1 VPDYRQH
8 PRRRSGHGF
17 TMVELLVVI
26 AIISLLTG
34 LLVLAISKMSTSGKR
49 HATETDLQN
58 IKGMFDE
65 LNAATNLTTA
75 PDQWLWR
82 RLSNNPAVVD
92 STVFIPNYSN
102 YQLDFWRT
110 PMRTGPSTAVPG
122 VPNYLDCLDA
132 PKGSLAN
139 DPMVRNASRAVLNT
153 QLAMRIIL
161 ATQSNRTAIAQLPAD
176 RKMVP
181 EFESGNLSSGMG
193 GSNGLITGMD
203 GLSGTGDDGG
213 DTVQTVVYCVNNCV
227 RYQGATF
234 RCVKANAGASP
245 PVPTTPP
252 NAPASNTNW
261 VQDDNP
267 TPLILDAWGNP
278 IIFVPATGL
287 INVFTGAGTPDATV
301 AALPPPIGSI
311 PAGISRRLPA
321 ITSPEGQNDPNYGPP
336 AVAVPPG
343 QKPPGRPFF
352 VSAGPDGDLSTGDD
366 NLYSFEK

>member
-1 VPDYRQH
+1 
-8 PRRRSGHGF
+8 
-17 TMVELLVVI
+17 
-26 AIISLLTG
+26 
-34 LLVLAISKMSTSGKR
+34 
-49 HATETDLQN
+49 
-58 IKGMFDE
+58 
-65 LNAATNLTTA
+65 
-75 PDQWLWR
+75 
-82 RLSNNPAVVD
+82 LSNNPAVVD
-92 STVFIPNYSN
+92 STILIPNYSL

-110 PMRTGPSTAVPG
+110 PMRTGSPFSFDPTKAPIPG
-122 VPNYLDCLDA
+122 VLDCLDA

-139 DPMVRNASRAVLNT
+139 DPMIRNASRAVLNT

-161 ATQSNRTAIAQLPAD
+161 ATSSNRTAIAQLPAD

-181 EFESGNLSSGMG
+181 DFETGALSAGM
-193 GSNGLITGMD
+193 ITGKD
-203 GLSGTGDDGG
+203 GISNIGGAGDDGG
-213 DTVQTVVYCVNNCV
+213 DTVKTVVYAVNNCV

-234 RCVKANAGASP
+234 RCIVANAGALP

-252 NAPASNTNW
+252 SAPAANTNW

-287 INVFTGAGTPDATV
+287 INVYTGAGTPDATV
-301 AALPPPIGSI
+301 ATLPPPVAFI
-311 PAGISRRLPA
+311 PAGLRSLPP

-336 AVAVPPG
+336 VQNVFPG
-343 QKPPGRPFF
+343 VKPPGRPFF

>member
-1 VPDYRQH
+1 
-8 PRRRSGHGF
+8 
-17 TMVELLVVI
+17 MVELLVVI
-26 AIISLLTG
+26 AIIGLLSG
-34 LLVLAISKMSTSGKR
+34 LLVYAISKMSTSGKR
-49 HATETDLQN
+49 NATKADLQN

-92 STVFIPNYSN
+92 STILIPNYSL

-161 ATQSNRTAIAQLPAD
+161 STQSNRAAIAQLPAD

-181 EFESGNLSSGMG
+181 DFEFGSLPSGMQ
-193 GSNGLITGMD
+193 TGAD

-213 DTVQTVVYCVNNCV
+213 DTVKTVVYAVGNCV
-227 RYQGATF
+227 RFQGATF
-234 RCVKANAGASP
+234 RCVAANAGASP
-245 PVPTTPP
+245 PPPTTPP

-287 INVFTGAGTPDATV
+287 INVFTGAGTADATV
-301 AALPPPIGSI
+301 AALPPWIGTT
-311 PAGISRRLPA
+311 PPGVSRRLPA
-321 ITSPEGQNDPNYGPP
+321 ITSPEGQNDPTYNPP
-336 AVAVPPG
+336 PTAVPPG